1 MARKRKTLPSNFAE
15 ILESGDLDAMKAVYD
30 TCLLDAT
37 TGYYKRTALALV
49 ESPPELVRWLVEQ
62 GLDIDVQDHF
72 GYTPLAAAASNWDT
86 PRMRLLLE
94 LGANPNPESRYLPLM
109 IAANSYRVEAV
120 RLLLEHGANIHA
132 LEWPHDYTAA
142 DKAVAHSYGGYKL
155 PYIVE
160 TLSFLLDAG
169 AHLTDDG
176 RCFVAQ
182 LGKEHAQT
190 ARLRKENTDG
200 TRAVDAAMSELYRLS
215 GVPPVQLIEAHDG
228 TSRIEV
234 PDLPVRKQFSWLWDY
249 LVPMGGPAETV
260 QGEVVRIAGRIGG
273 ELFNNGGGN
282 WDDDYRA
289 MCDTWLD
296 IVRTHA
302 AAIASLRR
310 GLLDEAA
317 LKAIEAASVQY
328 VIEHPDPVPNSSEL
342 PYQR

>member
-1 MARKRKTLPSNFAE
+1 MARKRKTLPENFTE
-15 ILESGDLDAMKAVYD
+15 ILESGDLDAMKAVYN
-30 TCLLDAT
+30 TCLLEAT

-49 ESPPELVRWLVEQ
+49 ESPPELVRWLLEQ
-62 GLDIDVQDHF
+62 GLDIDIQDHF
-72 GYTPLAAAASNWDT
+72 GYTPLAAAASKWNI
-86 PRMRLLLE
+86 PRMQLLLE
-94 LGANPNPESRYLPLM
+94 LGANPNPESRHLPLM

-120 RLLLEHGANIHA
+120 RLLLEHGADIHA
-132 LEWPHDYTAA
+132 LEWPHDRTAA

-160 TLSFLLDAG
+160 TLSFLLDSG

-176 RCFVAQ
+176 RGFVRQ
-182 LGKEHAQT
+182 IGKEHAQT

-200 TRAVDAAMSELYRLS
+200 TRAVDAAMAELYRLS

-289 MCDTWLD
+289 MCDTWLN
-296 IVRTHA
+296 IVGTRAT
-302 AAIASLRR
+302 AIASLRR
-310 GLLDEAA
+310 GLLDKNAI
-317 LKAIEAASVQY
+317 KAIEAASVQY
-328 VIEHPDPVPNSSEL
+328 VIEHPDPVPNSDDL